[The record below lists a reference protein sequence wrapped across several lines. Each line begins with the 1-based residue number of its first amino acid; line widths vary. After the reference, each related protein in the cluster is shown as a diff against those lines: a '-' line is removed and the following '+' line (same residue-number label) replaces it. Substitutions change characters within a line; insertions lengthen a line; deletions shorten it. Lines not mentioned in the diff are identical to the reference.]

1 MNMNFIIF
9 IGLNPF
15 IVIYT
20 QRPPYVIN
28 LFYEKFLNVIH
39 IINLNNVTLFI
50 YVYKL
55 VDYIIYYMHYNSFNR
70 LYKVNLHDQIF

>member
-20 QRPPYVIN
+20 QRPPYVIKWKIN
-28 LFYEKFLNVIH
+28 LFYERFLNVIH

-55 VDYIIYYMHYNSFNR
+55 VDYI
-70 LYKVNLHDQIF
+70 LYAL